1 MKITRQL
8 RKDLLNQTGFA
19 PIQVT
24 ICWQG
29 NRLRISSGQLCR
41 PEFWDEAESKV
52 MPKKGSHYNHIN
64 PVLNSIS
71 ETAEQALFTAEQ
83 QRRRLDKAE
92 LDGILKNLLQ
102 LPPEAAPATP
112 VTSGNESPAEDEKS
126 YFFQLMA
133 QWVEAH
139 ERKVNPLTFRKI
151 AKSTIDGLHATMAR
165 FEAYAQDRGVE
176 LTLEGMNTAF
186 YNDFRTYVLD
196 ELGQEVNTF
205 GKHINRLRSFLAW
218 CEDEQEL
225 DVNRKY
231 RKFTAP
237 SQYVGVDALTEQ
249 ELRRIYKIDFR
260 SLAVQERLLEL
271 RTQSHSKGM
280 DLELPSFQA
289 WAAHVELAR
298 DKFLEC
304 AYTGLR
310 ISDAE
315 LLGWKHVKGQ
325 MIHIKAGK
333 NQHECYIPF
342 YDDDLFHLVE
352 LAHKYEDRAPDGLL
366 LPTCYRV
373 NEFLKI
379 VQQLAGITRL
389 TLSSK
394 LGRKTFVTLKLYQG
408 VPTRLV
414 MQSTGHTTERSFNH
428 YVGVDTLKLL
438 QEYARRSPGMPRS
451 VA

>member
-52 MPKKGSHYNHIN
+52 LPKKGSHYNHIN

-71 ETAEQALFTAEQ
+71 EAAEQALYTAEQ
-83 QRRRLDKAE
+83 ERRRLDKAE

-102 LPPEAAPATP
+102 PAPSVQAFVAPAAEP
-112 VTSGNESPAEDEKS
+112 DIDESRPQ
-126 YFFQLMA
+126 FFQLMD
-133 QWVEAH
+133 QWIQAYE
-139 ERKVNPLTFRKI
+139 KKLNPNTYRKI
-151 AKSTIDGLHATMAR
+151 AKSTLDGLGATRSR
-165 FEAYAQDRGVE
+165 FEGYAQARQVE
-176 LTLEGMNTAF
+176 LSLQEMT
-186 YNDFRTYVLD
+186 NDFYADFRAYMLD
-196 ELGQEVNTF
+196 ELDQEINTF
-205 GKHINRLRSFLAW
+205 GKHISRLKTFLAW
-218 CEDEQEL
+218 CEEEQEL
-225 DVNRKY
+225 DVNKKY
-231 RKFTAP
+231 RKFQSP
-237 SQYVGVDALTEQ
+237 SQYVGVDALTEH
-249 ELRRIYKIDFR
+249 ELRRLIKIDFT
-260 SLAVQERLLEL
+260 SEQVKEQLLKIHEQHYSTMHSPEL
-271 RTQSHSKGM
+271 QRY
-280 DLELPSFQA
+280 QA

-315 LLGWKHVKGQ
+315 QLAWQHVKGQ

-342 YDDDLFHLVE
+342 YDDDLFHMVE
-352 LAHKYEDRAPDGLL
+352 LAGKYEGRAPGDLL

-373 NEFLKI
+373 NEFLKF
-379 VQQLAGITRL
+379 VQQLAGLTRL
-389 TLSSK
+389 PLTTK

-408 VPTRLV
+408 VPSRLV
-414 MQSTGHTTERSFNH
+414 MQSTGHTTESSFNH
-428 YVGVDTLKLL
+428 YVGVDTMKLL
-438 QEYARRSPGMPRS
+438 QEYARRSPGMQRS